1 MCTVTYIPCR
11 EKYFITSNRDEKYS
25 RSTAIAPVVYEVNQ
39 RKLIFPKDADAGG
52 SWIALDENGN
62 TAVLLNGAFEKHEPT
77 PPYRQS
83 RGQVFLAIVTA
94 QKPVLHFQVVDLSGI
109 EPFTII
115 ILDRHHLHECRW
127 DGADK
132 YSKQLKKHQPY
143 IWSSVTLYDSDT
155 IEKREKWF
163 VDFLKLHGEPT
174 QKDILEFHRFAGDGD
189 PDNDLLMERDGMF
202 STVSITNILLT
213 SDRASMKYIDIKN
226 NRTTERKIELL
237 NTMEMA

>member
-11 EKYFITSNRDEKYS
+11 ETYFITSNRDEKYS
-25 RSTAIAPVVYEVNQ
+25 RSTAIAPVVYEINQ

-52 SWIALDENGN
+52 SWIALDENGS
-62 TAVLLNGAFEKHEPT
+62 TAVLLNGAFEKHEPA

-83 RGQVFLAIVTA
+83 RGQAFLTIVAA
-94 QKPVLHFQVVDLSGI
+94 QKPVLHFQEVDLSGI

-115 ILDRHHLHECRW
+115 ILDKHHLHECRW
-127 DGADK
+127 DGTDK
-132 YSKQLKKHQPY
+132 YSKQLKKHRPY
-143 IWSSVTLYDSDT
+143 IWSSVTLYDGDT
-155 IEKREKWF
+155 IRKREKWF
-163 VDFLKLHGEPT
+163 ADFLKRHREPT
-174 QKDILEFHRFAGDGD
+174 QKDILEFHHFAGDGD
-189 PDNDLLMERDGMF
+189 SDNNLLMERDGMF

-237 NTMEMA
+237 NTMEMV

>member
-25 RSTAIAPVVYEVNQ
+25 RSAAIAPVVYEINQ
-39 RKLIFPKDADAGG
+39 RKMIFPKDADAGG

-77 PPYRQS
+77 PPYKES
-83 RGQVFLAIVTA
+83 RGLVFLTIIASPTPIL
-94 QKPVLHFQVVDLSGI
+94 QFQQMDLSGI

-115 ILDRHHLHECRW
+115 ILDKHHLYECRW
-127 DGADK
+127 NGNSK
-132 YSKQLKKHQPY
+132 HRKQLKKHQPY

-155 IEKREKWF
+155 IKKREKWF
-163 VDFLKLHGEPT
+163 ADFLKRHEEPT
-174 QKDILEFHRFAGDGD
+174 QKDILEFHQFAGDGD
-189 PDNDLLMERDGMF
+189 ADNDLLMERDGMY

-226 NRTTERKIELL
+226 KHATERKIELV
-237 NTMEMA
+237 NTMEVA